1 MKVKAFQND
10 VAAAQHEKHP
20 KEYQGEIPKTVV
32 TNENNEKNMKALEK
46 FLSEIENGYD
56 DDYDMMNNNFF

>member
-10 VAAAQHEKHP
+10 VATAQHEKHP
-20 KEYQGEIPKTVV
+20 KEYQGEIPTTVV
-32 TNENNEKNMKALEK
+32 TDENNEKNMKALEK